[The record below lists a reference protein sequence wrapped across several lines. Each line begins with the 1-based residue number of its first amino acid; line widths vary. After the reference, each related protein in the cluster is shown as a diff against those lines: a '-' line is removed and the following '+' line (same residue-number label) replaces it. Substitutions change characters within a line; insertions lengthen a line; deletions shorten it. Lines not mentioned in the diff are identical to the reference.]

1 MNPVVVANVLVGLG
15 WACVAASVVVPFVTK
30 RVHHDVFWLGLV
42 GLFVCGAAALFVL
55 GVNIDQLPP
64 AQGITGLLTPS
75 PTSCSYR
82 CRSLVG
88 VPTERPLRSACW
100 RASLAACSLA
110 GRTTASNR
118 PATHD
123 STAIVG

>member
-64 AQGITGLLTPS
+64 AQGITGLLDAVAYVLFLPMQVLGGRADG
-75 PTSCSYR
+75 TSIA
-82 CRSLVG
+82 VG
-88 VPTERPLRSACW
+88 V
-100 RASLAACSLA
+100 LA
-110 GRTTASNR
+110 GVFGGVF
-118 PATHD
+118 
-123 STAIVG
+123 VGWAYDRVEPPGNA